1 MRHFILSIAVALMAG
16 NAHTA
21 SFDCAKASTKVE
33 KLICADRELSELDD
47 RMANAYEWDTEGGD
61 ALPRFRG
68 SQKAWLAKRNVC
80 ADADC
85 IRQRYDER
93 IAELSCKSERMAGA
107 AIGVSQCAWFSRRV
121 LDRELKTLEDRQA
134 RKAVEGSSNA
144 DATRRALAA
153 ERKVWRDYR
162 AARCA
167 LQGDQA
173 GGADIWKNAF
183 AASCEVGETEKRV
196 AELRRELAEAR

>member
-68 SQKAWLAKRNVC
+68 SQKAWLAKRNAC

-85 IRQRYDER
+85 VRQRYDER

-153 ERKVWRDYR
+153 ERKAWRDYR

-167 LQGDQA
+167 LQGDLE

>member
-33 KLICADRELSELDD
+33 RLICADKALSGLDETL
-47 RMANAYEWDTEGGD
+47 AETYAWDAEGEG
-61 ALPRFRG
+61 ASPRAKAA
-68 SQKAWLAKRNVC
+68 QKAWLAQRNAC
-80 ADADC
+80 ADAAC
-85 IRQRYDER
+85 VRRQYEQRLS
-93 IAELSCKSERMAGA
+93 ELSCKSDRMGGA
-107 AIGVSQCAWFSRRV
+107 AIGVSQCARFSLLV
-121 LDRELKTLEDRQA
+121 LERELKALEERHGH
-134 RKAVEGSSNA
+134 KAVDDSSNA

-153 ERKVWRDYR
+153 ERKAWRDYR

-167 LQGDQA
+167 LQGDLE
-173 GGADIWKNAF
+173 GGADMWKNAF

-196 AELRRELAEAR
+196 AELRRELAEAH